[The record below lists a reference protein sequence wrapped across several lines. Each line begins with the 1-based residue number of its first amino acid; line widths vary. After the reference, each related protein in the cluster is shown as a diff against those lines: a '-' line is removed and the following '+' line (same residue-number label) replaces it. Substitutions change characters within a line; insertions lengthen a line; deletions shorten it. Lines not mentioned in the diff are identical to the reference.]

1 MVLITGYNGGQDKI
15 IGLLSARGFA

>member
-1 MVLITGYNGGQDKI
+1 MVLITAYNGGQDKI